1 MKFTNYF
8 LVSVFYLCFFSCK
21 APEDVVYFQKT
32 ENLEKITIEK
42 EAETVFKPDDL
53 ISIYVSAID
62 METARPFN
70 LSLGASS
77 GNSNNNNQ
85 TSTAPLYLINS
96 NGIIDFPVLGNLKI
110 AGLSRIETTQLIRK
124 KLEAYINNPVVTIKL
139 ENFNITILGEVNNP
153 GTYNINNEKINLIQ
167 AIGLA
172 GDLTIKGKRKN
183 ITVIRES
190 DTLKTYHK
198 IDLTSKNLF
207 NSPGFNLKQNDVV
220 YVEPNESQVRTSKTN
235 NNALGITLSVVG
247 VILSLLNFAQ

>member
-1 MKFTNYF
+1 MRLINYF
-8 LVSVFYLCFFSCK
+8 LATVLYLSFFSCK
-21 APEDVVYFQKT
+21 APEDVVYFQGTKD
-32 ENLEKITIEK
+32 LEKIVIKKDTETI
-42 EAETVFKPDDL
+42 FKTDDL

-70 LSLGASS
+70 LSLGAISN
-77 GNSNNNNQ
+77 NSNNSNN
-85 TSTAPLYLINS
+85 STAPLYLINS

-124 KLEAYINNPVVTIKL
+124 KLEAYINNPVVTIRL

-153 GTYNINNEKINLIQ
+153 GTYNITNEKINLIQ

-183 ITVIRES
+183 VTVIRES

-198 IDLTSKNLF
+198 IDLTSKSLF
-207 NSPGFNLKQNDVV
+207 ESPGFNLKQNDIV